1 VVSLVAV
8 AAVVWWGAHQDA
20 PQFPT
25 AAEDVLDLVLAVG
38 LYAVATLVRGWRWH
52 EILRRLDANHRTA
65 DAYGLVVV
73 GYMGNTVLPARGGE
87 VLRTVLMAGRS
98 DAGKREILGSI
109 ISERALDVLS
119 LAILFAVLTW
129 VGIAGSPL
137 GQRPALIAV
146 ALLAL
151 SAVAVWAYL
160 RARRRGRLSVAADR
174 LRPFLRASRPLLGP
188 TGVALVFVSLIVWT
202 IEGTI
207 YWLVARSL
215 DLDISLVEG
224 AFLVVL
230 SNLFAIIPAAPGYA
244 GTFDAAILFGLKA
257 LDISGGAAVGFAIIV
272 RFVLFVPITVVGIGL
287 LLLRY
292 GGLGQLRRRRR

>member
-1 VVSLVAV
+1 
-8 AAVVWWGAHQDA
+8 
-20 PQFPT
+20 
-25 AAEDVLDLVLAVG
+25 
-38 LYAVATLVRGWRWH
+38 
-52 EILRRLDANHRTA
+52 
-65 DAYGLVVV
+65 
-73 GYMGNTVLPARGGE
+73 

-98 DAGKREILGSI
+98 SAGKREILGSI

-151 SAVAVWAYL
+151 GAAAAWAYL
-160 RARRRGRLSVAADR
+160 RARRRGRLGIVADR

-188 TGVALVFVSLIVWT
+188 TGVALLLVSLVVWA

-215 DLDISLVEG
+215 NLEVSLVEG

-257 LDISGGAAVGFAIIV
+257 LGISGGAAVGFAIIV

-287 LLLRY
+287 LLARY
-292 GGLGQLRRRRR
+292 GGLGQLRGDRR